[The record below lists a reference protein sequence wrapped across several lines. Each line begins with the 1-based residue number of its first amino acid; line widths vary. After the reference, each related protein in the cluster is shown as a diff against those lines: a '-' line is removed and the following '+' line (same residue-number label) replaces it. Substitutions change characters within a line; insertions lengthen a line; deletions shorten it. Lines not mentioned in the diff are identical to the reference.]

1 MVLVDFSSILSWM
14 SDVGLNL
21 IWAYSTI
28 FEIFSY
34 TVNIFGSD
42 YSVWSLI
49 FTSSGVAIF
58 LVVTIWK
65 WIKGV
70 VM

>member
-14 SDVGLNL
+14 SSLGLNL

-28 FEIFSY
+28 FEIFGY
-34 TVNIFGSD
+34 TVSIFGSH

-49 FTSSGVAIF
+49 FTSSGIAIYF
-58 LVVTIWK
+58 VVTIWK
-65 WIKGV
+65 WIKRV